1 MADNIVLTMDG
12 TLLNWLKNVGDSVN
26 QGEVIAEVE
35 ADKATVEV
43 EAPANGTLVELR
55 ANVGEELKEGSVIGV
70 IGAAGEAAAPAATPA
85 ASGGTTSNQAEAA
98 AQPAQTTTQP
108 ESQAAGQDRRQQA
121 QVETKTN
128 GQAPAGQ
135 GQAPAAQNG
144 DGNGRVKASPV
155 ARNVAAERGIDLAV
169 VQGTGPGGRIV
180 KSDVENYEAP
190 AAAPSQPAAAPTA
203 QAPAPAQTTSRRL
216 PEGPDVEI
224 LDVSKMRARIASST
238 AESKG
243 TVPHFYVTVGMNVEP
258 LLALRKQINDSLGE
272 GGTKVSIND
281 MFVKATALTLLKFPN
296 LNTHFYG
303 DKLVRHK
310 RINIGISVALPNNG
324 LMNVVSKDAD
334 KLALTTLARTNR
346 EIIDRALDNKIK
358 PDDIQGAT
366 FTISNI
372 GPKAPDVEQFS
383 AIISPPEAGII
394 AIGSARKIPVVTA
407 DGQIVAQT
415 QIKVTISVDHRV
427 SDGSEGALFL
437 EELKAIIE
445 NPMRLL

>member
-1 MADNIVLTMDG
+1 
-12 TLLNWLKNVGDSVN
+12 
-26 QGEVIAEVE
+26 
-35 ADKATVEV
+35 
-43 EAPANGTLVELR
+43 
-55 ANVGEELKEGSVIGV
+55 VIGV
-70 IGAAGEAAAPAATPA
+70 VGAAGEKPAAA
-85 ASGGTTSNQAEAA
+85 AETQAA

-108 ESQAAGQDRRQQA
+108 EPQAEAQDRRQQA
-121 QVETKTN
+121 QVETKAN
-128 GQAPAGQ
+128 GQAP
-135 GQAPAAQNG
+135 APAAQNG

-155 ARNVAAERGIDLAV
+155 ARNVAAERGIDLSV

-190 AAAPSQPAAAPTA
+190 A
-203 QAPAPAQTTSRRL
+203 QAPAPAAAAPTPTPVQTTSRRL

-224 LDVSKMRARIASST
+224 LDVSKMRGRIASST
-238 AESKG
+238 AESKS

-258 LLALRKQINDSLGE
+258 LLALRKQINDSLGD
-272 GGTKVSIND
+272 GGVKVSIND

-346 EIIDRALDNKIK
+346 EIIDRALENKIK

-437 EELKAIIE
+437 EELKGIIE